1 VLNAVLFIADPHLA
15 SLLQDMAGE
24 SREFSIESIA
34 ELARTDYAVART
46 LSKHSLDVALVE
58 MTDLERDLPVAAA
71 IQKNS
76 PALPVVG
83 LAGSGQQFHLN
94 RGFTELASVAVWPF
108 TVPDLERAIS
118 GAVHKLHGE
127 IYENLVSF
135 LPGKAGS
142 GASTAVLQTARALT
156 QELNKR
162 VLVMDGDLHSGLMAA
177 ILNVTPRFS
186 IREAL
191 AEAPAM
197 DSMAWQRLVSPVG
210 GIDFLLANPAIKEP
224 VPHWTH
230 YFQLL
235 RFAAPR
241 YDFVLVDLPEV
252 VNPATAEV
260 VRRSRAVHVLSTPE
274 FTSLRLS
281 KQRCQELENWG
292 VERARIFG
300 LLNREHRDDLS
311 VKDAEQVLG
320 FPIVRSFPNDYKA
333 VQKAVKEA
341 RFIDPR
347 SSLGEAYLG
356 FSKTLCGVCE
366 EKKSFMGLFRR

>member
-1 VLNAVLFIADPHLA
+1 MLNAVLFVADPHLA
-15 SLLQDMAGE
+15 GLLKGMAGE
-24 SREFSIESIA
+24 SDEFSIDSVA
-34 ELARTDYAVART
+34 ELARSDYAVART
-46 LSKHSLDVALVE
+46 LSTHRPDVALVE

-76 PALPVVG
+76 PDLPVVG

-94 RGFTELASVAVWPF
+94 RGYSELASIAVWPF
-108 TVPDLERAIS
+108 TVLDLERAIS

-127 IYENLVSF
+127 IHENLMSF

-142 GASTAVLQTARALT
+142 GASTVVLQTARVLS
-156 QELNKR
+156 QELKKR
-162 VLVMDGDLHSGLMAA
+162 VLVLDSDLHSGLMAA
-177 ILNVTPRFS
+177 LLNVSPRFS

-197 DSMAWQRLVSPVG
+197 DLMAWQRLVSPVG
-210 GIDFLLANPAIKEP
+210 GIDFLLANPAVKEP

-235 RFAAPR
+235 RFAVPR

-252 VNPATAEV
+252 VNPATAEA
-260 VRRSRAVHVLSTPE
+260 VRRSRAVHVVSTPE
-274 FTSLRLS
+274 FASLKLS
-281 KQRCQELENWG
+281 KQRCQELEDWG
-292 VERARIFG
+292 VAKGRIFG

-311 VKDAEQVLG
+311 AKDAEQMLG
-320 FPIVRSFPNDYKA
+320 FPIARSFPNDYRA
-333 VQKAVKEA
+333 VQKAAKEA

-347 SSLGEAYLG
+347 SNLGEAYLA
-356 FSKTLCGVCE
+356 FSKMLCGVSE
-366 EKKSFMGLFRR
+366 EKKSFLGMFRR